1 MIARLQDT
9 RKPLMPDAK
18 GSPESATSMTAQP

>member
-9 RKPLMPDAK
+9 EKPLVPDAK
-18 GSPESATSMTAQP
+18 GSPESATSMAAQA